1 MADFQVTF
9 VQAGRDLKAANVAA
23 GDPTPVTY
31 LEIAEGTTA
40 PTLADTGVESPFAMP
55 IRLDDPTGS
64 AIGDSFTF
72 LLDDGEART
81 YTTYEVCWFSGGS
94 ALAGG
99 GTLLYR
105 VVIATGLV
113 KPLNARLHYPLV
125 GRILGEDLTTLTFT
139 NTLATPTT
147 PDWTE
152 LIAGKVE
159 RASETEA
166 ERTGGHSNE
175 KGLSV
180 LRGWQQ
186 TLAWWTA
193 LTRVSLR
200 NKLGMATAQHARA
213 GTGDGVMTAELT
225 SEAISALSPDPAF
238 ASVAEARGGTNAT
251 GYMNPA
257 LATDHFEA
265 RVKVQDS
272 DPVAADADNGLTQ
285 VWLVH

>member
-9 VQAGRDLKAANVAA
+9 VQAGRDLLAANRGS
-23 GDPTPVTY
+23 GDPTPVSY
-31 LEIAEGTTA
+31 LEIGEGTTA
-40 PTLADTGVESPFAMP
+40 PTLADTGIETAFAAP
-55 IRLDDPTGS
+55 IRFADPTGS

-81 YTTYEVCWFSGGS
+81 YTLYEVGWFSGGS
-94 ALAGG
+94 AGAGG
-99 GTLLYR
+99 GTLLHR

-125 GRILGEDLTTLTFT
+125 GRILGEALDTLTFM

-186 TLAWWTA
+186 VGAWWA
-193 LTRVSLR
+193 SISVPVSKLTGVVPRAQIPD
-200 NKLGMATAQHARA
+200 ATATQGGKVELSTSSEVR
-213 GTGDGVMTAELT
+213 TAVG
-225 SEAISALSPDPAF
+225 ADPA
-238 ASVAEARGGTNAT
+238 T
-251 GYMNPA
+251 G
-257 LATDHFEA
+257 
-265 RVKVQDS
+265 VQDN
-272 DPVAADADNGLTQ
+272 VVTLQGIFGLIKAYEDGDLPNAVPPDSTIEI
-285 VWLVH
+285 VYES